1 MLYYPLDHAMGEPDP
16 DSNPTPAGPRS
27 ARAVGYVVGRERSWG
42 ARLGAGSGHARE
54 ARQRQHGSWLQ
65 CLGDE
70 QPVPELQVAR
80 VPVDDRLEV
89 DDHRLVDADG
99 VRPAAADGLQRR
111 RVCEVPRAARRLRA
125 RRREAS
131 LGGARWPRLSCW
143 GGTVI
148 AGDGLKARWPGDGGA
163 RSRVRERGSG
173 GVAAN
178 RRLASS
184 GDLGGRLGRVN

>member
-1 MLYYPLDHAMGEPDP
+1 MGC
-16 DSNPTPAGPRS
+16 A
-27 ARAVGYVVGRERSWG
+27 VGRERSWG

-54 ARQRQHGSWLQ
+54 ARQRQHGSWLE
-65 CLGDE
+65 CLGDEPEWGITTRCGSGFAIWRPRLAAHHAPGCRKPRSALATFRLGRAGLPYRARFRHADE

-131 LGGARWPRLSCW
+131 PGGARWPRLSW

-163 RSRVRERGSG
+163 TS
-173 GVAAN
+173 
-178 RRLASS
+178 
-184 GDLGGRLGRVN
+184 